1 VSTPKLSLTGNKP
14 AEVTALAV
22 DTLVVGTIQGPDGP
36 SLAPGTE
43 AVDDALDGRLLDL
56 LVTLGATGK
65 ADEVV
70 KLPTLGK
77 LAATVVL
84 AAGLGKPGAGGAINA
99 EQVRRASGAAA
110 RAMTGV
116 KRAGTV
122 LSTIDLGAAGL
133 TRGRS
138 TIRFLLAA
146 SFHRFEYGL
155 KARIISQRCETWV
168 APEVRDAFVAA
179 GDGELQ
185 PFDRLGVITL
195 QGIKIR
201 CRRSYR
207 PSQPCELQRAP
218 SSMACRASSRLPSA
232 ARRIAHACRHV

>member
-36 SLAPGTE
+36 SLAPGAE
-43 AVDDALDGRLLDL
+43 AVDEALDGRLLDL

-84 AAGLGKPGAGGAINA
+84 AAGLGKPAAGGVVLA

-110 RAMTGV
+110 RAMAGV

-122 LSTIDLGAAGL
+122 LSTIDLGAAVEGVVL
-133 TRGRS
+133 GAYRS
-138 TIRFLLAA
+138 NR
-146 SFHRFEYGL
+146 
-155 KARIISQRCETWV
+155 
-168 APEVRDAFVAA
+168 
-179 GDGELQ
+179 
-185 PFDRLGVITL
+185 
-195 QGIKIR
+195 
-201 CRRSYR
+201 
-207 PSQPCELQRAP
+207 
-218 SSMACRASSRLPSA
+218 
-232 ARRIAHACRHV
+232 